1 MYEKPVVC
9 KQVLVC
15 CGYER
20 GGRMSTIVAY
30 SITIALFML
39 LWFVMFVII
48 VAFAFQGAHVPNYKP
63 KLLLN
68 ITCDDVSI

>member
-15 CGYER
+15 CGYDLR
-20 GGRMSTIVAY
+20 STIVAY